1 MTVLIPYVI
10 LFSLLGVVG
19 FYFAEKER
27 REHPPERKRA
37 THQG

>member
-10 LFSLLGVVG
+10 LFGLLAVAG

-27 REHPPERKRA
+27 REHR
-37 THQG
+37 